1 MLMIF
6 SKLLAALSA
15 SGQTGTAKSES
26 VSVAEERTGAKEKMT
41 LEYAK
46 NVLEQQPTSE
56 DRLMTDSEAKKM
68 LCEWC
73 LSQVG
78 YQESLDGSN
87 KYADGV
93 WDKKLYGFDA
103 SRVPWCDVFAD
114 YAFIA
119 CFGYDVATQMT
130 YQTPHGY
137 AACALSAKAYEDHGA
152 LFKKPEVGDQI
163 FFNYDGGINHI
174 GIVVDV
180 HGEDITCVE
189 GNYSNGVSLT
199 KYNTRNQWIIAGYGR
214 PDWSVV
220 SDSGC
225 PGDACDLDIFPKFKQ
240 EDWESIAKRMP
251 KIEDGSIGNA
261 VIALQAMLNFL
272 GADLEVDGECGP
284 LTLKEIRE
292 FKEGKL

>member
-1 MLMIF
+1 
-6 SKLLAALSA
+6 
-15 SGQTGTAKSES
+15 
-26 VSVAEERTGAKEKMT
+26 MT
-41 LEYAK
+41 
-46 NVLEQQPTSE
+46 T
-56 DRLMTDSEAKKM
+56 SEAKKL

-103 SRVPWCDVFAD
+103 SKVPWCDVFVD
-114 YAFIA
+114 YAFIHNFEYEA
-119 CFGYDVATQMT
+119 GTRMT

-152 LFKKPEVGDQI
+152 LYKKSEIGDQI
-163 FFNYDGGINHI
+163 FFNYDGGINHT

-180 HGEDITCVE
+180 HGEEITCVE

-214 PDWSVV
+214 PDWNVV
-220 SDSGC
+220 SDGGC
-225 PGDACDLDIFPKFKQ
+225 SGDACDLDIFPKFKV
-240 EDWESIAKRMP
+240 EDWGEIAKRMP
-251 KIEDGSIGNA
+251 KIEEGSIGNA